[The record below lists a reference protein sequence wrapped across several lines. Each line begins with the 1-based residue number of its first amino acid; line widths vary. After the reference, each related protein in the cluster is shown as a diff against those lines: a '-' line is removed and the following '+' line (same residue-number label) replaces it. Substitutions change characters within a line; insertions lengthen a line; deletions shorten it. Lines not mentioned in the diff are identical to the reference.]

1 MITDLDHKEHEAW
14 NEGMARL
21 YDPDSFIT
29 KTGFAIRFVE
39 RLRMERT
46 RRALSGGPVSDTLDL
61 GCGAGNLLERLSGGR
76 LVGVDLSETMLA
88 QARRRLAGRPE
99 IEFVK
104 ANAEVLPFSDATF
117 GRVVCSEVLE
127 HVLDPKKV
135 VAEIRRVCRPGARVV
150 FTVPNEGLINATK
163 RVVVAL
169 GLKRAI
175 AGEYPMS
182 DDMLD
187 AWHLSEISEPWLDG
201 ACAGLFT
208 PAGRWGV
215 PSPLLPYHRIL
226 AFDAA

>member
-1 MITDLDHKEHEAW
+1 MDPKEHEVW
-14 NEGMARL
+14 NDAMARL

-29 KTGFAIRFVE
+29 KTGFLIRCVE
-39 RLRMERT
+39 RLRLRRT
-46 RRALSGGPVSDTLDL
+46 RRALASGPTRDTLDL
-61 GCGAGNLLERLSGGR
+61 GCGAGNLLELLQGGGR

-88 QARRRLAGRPE
+88 QARLRLIGRPE
-99 IEFVK
+99 VEFVK
-104 ANAEVLPFSDATF
+104 ASAETLPFSDGIF

-127 HVLDPKKV
+127 HVLDPVKV
-135 VAEIRRVCRPGARVV
+135 IVEIRRVCRPGARVV

-163 RVVVAL
+163 RGVIAL

-187 AWHLSEISEPWLDG
+187 AWHLSEISEAWLIG
-201 ACAGLFT
+201 ACAGRFT

-215 PSPLLPYHRIL
+215 PSALLPYHRIL

>member
-1 MITDLDHKEHEAW
+1 MITDLDPKEHEAW
-14 NEGMARL
+14 NDGMARL

-29 KTGFAIRFVE
+29 KTSFAIRFVE
-39 RLRMERT
+39 SLRLERT
-46 RRALSGGPVSDTLDL
+46 GRALGAVGDVLDL
-61 GCGAGNLLERLSGGR
+61 GCGAGNLLERLEGSR
-76 LVGVDLSETMLA
+76 LVGVDLSDTMLA
-88 QARRRLAGRPE
+88 QARKRLAGRPGLE
-99 IEFVK
+99 LVK
-104 ANAEVLPFSDATF
+104 ANAEALPFPDAAF

-163 RVVVAL
+163 RVVIAL

-187 AWHLSEISEPWLDG
+187 AWHLSEISESWLDG
-201 ACAGLFT
+201 ACEGLFL

-215 PSPLLPYHRIL
+215 PSALLPYHRIL

>member
-1 MITDLDHKEHEAW
+1 MISDLDPKEHEAW
-14 NEGMARL
+14 NDGMARL

-29 KTGFAIRFVE
+29 KTSLAIRLVE
-39 RLRMERT
+39 RMRLDRT
-46 RRALSGGPVSDTLDL
+46 ARALGSEGAVLDL
-61 GCGAGNLLERLSGGR
+61 GCGAGNLLERLEGSR
-76 LVGVDLSETMLA
+76 LVGVDLSDTMLA
-88 QARRRLAGRPE
+88 QARKRLGGRANVE
-99 IEFVK
+99 LVK
-104 ANAEVLPFSDATF
+104 ANAEALPFPDAAF

-135 VAEIRRVCRPGARVV
+135 VAEIRRVCSPRARVV

-163 RVVVAL
+163 RIVIAL

-187 AWHLSEISEPWLDG
+187 AWHLGEISEAWLDS

-215 PSPLLPYHRIL
+215 PSALLTYHRIL